1 MKTDM
6 KQWGALV
13 LFLLLTFSVSGIGG
27 LFTSRSVGTWYQTLR
42 KPSWSPPDWVF
53 SPVWITL
60 YAMMA
65 VAAWLVWRKGG
76 FARFSPALV
85 FFSLQLL
92 LNALWSFLFF
102 GLRSPGAGLADIIP
116 LWIAILATT
125 VLFWRVSTAAGL
137 LFVPYL
143 GWVGFALALNLSL
156 WRLNT

>member
-13 LFLLLTFSVSGIGG
+13 LFLLLTFSVSGMGG
-27 LFTSRSVGTWYQTLR
+27 FFTSRSVDTWYRTLK
-42 KPSWSPPDWVF
+42 KPVWSPPDWLF
-53 SPVWITL
+53 GPVWIAL

-76 FARFSPALV
+76 FKGLSPALV
-85 FFSLQLL
+85 LFALQLL
-92 LNALWSFLFF
+92 LNALWSPLFF
-102 GLRSPGAGLADIIP
+102 GMRSPLAGLVDIIP
-116 LWIAILATT
+116 LWFAILATL
-125 VLFWRVSTAAGL
+125 VLFLRVSTPAGL

-143 GWVGFALALNLSL
+143 AWVGFALFLNLSL